1 MGRTR
6 QEDVR
11 IEQRRQQVGEFY
23 VKGSTQSQMAREL
36 GVSQSTVS
44 ADLKA
49 IRGEWRDSRI
59 RDFDEAVAVELKKID
74 HLEREA
80 WSGWERSQ
88 QPAESTKV
96 TQDGSGKKAEKIVK
110 QQQGDPRYLEQ
121 VHRCIAARRTLLG
134 LDAPTRIAPTSPDGR
149 ESYHAHVMAELMR
162 LAEETAEGPTVID
175 AAYVEEEV
183 KRHLQIVNAEATVSG
198 EGKGRHEN
206 TQRNES
212 EW

>member
-11 IEQRRQQVGEFY
+11 IEQRRQQVGDLY
-23 VKGSTQSQMAREL
+23 VKGSTQSQIAREL

-44 ADLKA
+44 VDLKA
-49 IRGEWRDSRI
+49 IRREWRDSRI
-59 RDFDEAVAVELKKID
+59 RDFDEAVSIELKKLD

-110 QQQGDPRYLEQ
+110 QQQGDPRFLEQ
-121 VHRCIAARRTLLG
+121 VHRCIVSRRTLLG

-149 ESYHAHVMAELMR
+149 EPYHTYVMAELMR

-175 AAYVEEEV
+175 AAYIEQEV
-183 KRHLQIVNAEATVSG
+183 NRHLQIENAGATVSG
-198 EGKGRHEN
+198 DGKDRHGN
-206 TQRNES
+206 RQRNEG
-212 EW
+212 E